1 MPEISLSNIQKY
13 YGAVHVLKGLSLDVP
28 DGAKIGIVG
37 GNGSGKTTVFRII
50 SGQEPFEKGSLHIAK
65 NRRIGLLDQLP
76 QHPADMPVRDVL
88 QSSFSELLKMKER
101 LEDLAS
107 ALSAGEEQVR
117 RFGSLQTEFEH
128 RGGYEMEVRFNR
140 ITQGLDIPR
149 EMLDQP
155 YAKLSGGEK
164 TRVSLA
170 GIMMRETDILLLDEP
185 TNHLDIRSVEWLES
199 FISDYRGTV
208 LIISHDRYFLDQ
220 VAKLIFEIEDGVGN
234 LYPGNYSAYAALR
247 DQRRID
253 ALARYEN
260 EQKKIRQLEA
270 AIRRLHDWA
279 NRADNPK
286 FHKQAFSIEKRVE
299 KLQRDGTARPRA
311 EKGMKN
317 RFKEETYRGDEV
329 LTVTRL
335 FKRFEDRTVLN
346 GVDFVLYGGDHMAL
360 LGANGCGKTTLL
372 RSILSEI
379 APDEGFVRIGPSIR
393 PGYLPQEI
401 TFELPGRTVMDTL
414 RYAKAM
420 DEEKARNLLAGYRF
434 FGDDVFKIVAS
445 LSGGEK
451 SRLKLCL
458 LMQEDV
464 NLLILDEPT
473 NHLDLPSREWIE
485 EALGDFGGAILF
497 VSHDRYFIR
506 RFADRIA
513 EMEEGVVTTYQFDYE
528 NYKAWKEWRKQQDAG
543 NATHAGDA
551 GLRTESARERQAVK
565 EKQRNTGIAARRC
578 AELENAIAEAERRM
592 SGIDRDMA
600 EKASDFVLLQSL
612 VAEKEDWN
620 GKLPPL
626 YEQWEE
632 AQDALALLTNESRET

>member
-37 GNGSGKTTVFRII
+37 GNGSGKTTMFRII

-76 QHPADMPVRDVL
+76 QHPADMPVRDLL

-101 LEDLAS
+101 LEGLAGT
-107 ALSAGEEQVR
+107 LSEGEEQVR

-155 YAKLSGGEK
+155 FAKLSGGEK

-170 GIMMRETDILLLDEP
+170 GIMLQETDILLLDEP
-185 TNHLDIRSVEWLES
+185 TNHLDIRSVEWLEG
-199 FISDYRGTV
+199 FISEYRGTV

-220 VAKLIFEIEDGVGN
+220 VAKLIFEIEDGVGS

-286 FHKQAFSIEKRVE
+286 FHRQAFSIEKRVE
-299 KLQRDGTARPRA
+299 KLQRDGTVKPRT
-311 EKGMKN
+311 EKGMRS
-317 RFKEETYRGDEV
+317 RFKEEAYRGDEV
-329 LTVTRL
+329 LTVNRL
-335 FKRFEDRTVLN
+335 VKRFEDRTVLD
-346 GVDFVLYGGDHMAL
+346 GADFVLYAGDHMAL

-372 RSILSEI
+372 RSILSEMT
-379 APDEGFVRIGPSIR
+379 PDDGFVRIGPSIR

-401 TFELPGRTVMDTL
+401 TFEIPGRTVMDTL

-434 FGDDVFKIVAS
+434 FGDDVFKIVSS

-485 EALGDFGGAILF
+485 EALGDFGGTILF

-513 EMEEGVVTTYQFDYE
+513 EMEEGAVTTYQFDYE
-528 NYKAWKEWRKQQDAG
+528 SYKAWKEWRRQQDAG
-543 NATHAGDA
+543 NAATAGDA
-551 GLRTESARERQAVK
+551 GPRTESARERQAVK

-578 AELENAIAEAERRM
+578 SELENAIGEAEARM
-592 SGIDRDMA
+592 AGIDREMA
-600 EKASDFVLLQSL
+600 EKSSDFVLLQAL
-612 VAEKEDWN
+612 VAEKEDWSR
-620 GKLPPL
+620 KLPSL
-626 YEQWEE
+626 YEQWEN
-632 AQDALALLTNESRET
+632 AQDALALLTNEGTET